1 MKKLIVTS
9 IIALLLLGGETAIAR
24 NRPDEYLGLP
34 GDNLNLYAVMKLF
47 QSLRTLED
55 FERSLNDQNS
65 RINNLDLNGD
75 NLIDYISV
83 IDYPDGN
90 NHNIVL
96 QVALN
101 RTEKQDVAVFTVQ
114 RFYNGSVQ
122 IQLIGDA
129 ALYGKNYIIEPIYA
143 DNSVETP
150 NPGYVGTAGY
160 ADNTTVVTYTAFD
173 IAAWPLISYIYMPG
187 YITWHSSWYWG
198 YWPEYWHPWRPYYW
212 DYYYGYHYNCF
223 PDYYRNY
230 HHCDYN
236 RYHGYDD
243 FYYSN
248 KRSYS
253 HEVNRRIVDGGY
265 KTTYSHPEQ
274 RREGAELYART
285 NQGQNNRRA
294 DNAAISSQGKRS
306 FSTVASERRSAGNNS
321 NSTYKSAKQTT
332 DRRATVSRK
341 SNNPGTVSRSTAPGT
356 TNSRGTVSRQ
366 NSSPNTFSKSSG
378 NRTERSITNANT
390 FKKSNAN
397 REMTA
402 SSANR
407 PTRSTP
413 STFSQRAAS
422 RPGPAVSHQSARSSG
437 KSPQSFSSTVQRSSR
452 ASSPGTSVSSKSSSR
467 EPKADKSTSRR

>member
-47 QSLRTLED
+47 QSSRTLED
-55 FERSLNDQNS
+55 FERRLNDQDS

-90 NHNIVL
+90 NHNIVM

-122 IQLIGDA
+122 IQLVGDE
-129 ALYGKNYIIEPIYA
+129 ALYGRNYIIEPIYA

-150 NPGYVGTAGY
+150 NPGYVGTVGY

-173 IAAWPLISYIYMPG
+173 IAVWPLISYIYMPG
-187 YITWHSSWYWG
+187 YIAWHSAWYWG

-223 PDYYRNY
+223 PDYYRHY

-236 RYHGYDD
+236 RYHGYHD

-253 HEVNRRIVDGGY
+253 HEVSRRIVDGGY

-274 RREGAELYART
+274 RREGAEMYART
-285 NQGQNNRRA
+285 NQGQNNRRS
-294 DNAAISSQGKRS
+294 DNTTISSQGARS
-306 FSTVASERRSAGNNS
+306 FSTMASERRSAGNNS
-321 NSTYKSAKQTT
+321 NATHKSAQQTT
-332 DRRATVSRK
+332 EKRGTVSRK
-341 SNNPGTVSRSTAPGT
+341 SNNTSAKSGYAAPGT
-356 TNSRGTVSRQ
+356 TERRGTISRQ
-366 NSSPNTFSKSSG
+366 NNNTSSLSKSSV
-378 NRTERSITNANT
+378 NRTERSMNHANT
-390 FKKSNAN
+390 FKKSNATQK
-397 REMTA
+397 MTA

-407 PTRSTP
+407 PTRSTA

-422 RPGPAVSHQSARSSG
+422 RPDPSVSHKSARASG
-437 KSPQSFSSTVQRSSR
+437 KSPQSFSSAVQRSSR
-452 ASSPGTSVSSKSSSR
+452 TGSPATSVSSKSSSR
-467 EPKADKSTSRR
+467 ETKAEKSTSRR

>member
-9 IIALLLLGGETAIAR
+9 IIALLLLGGETAIAG

-47 QSLRTLED
+47 QSSRTLED

-65 RINNLDLNGD
+65 RINNLDLNND

-114 RFYNGSVQ
+114 RFHNGSVQ
-122 IQLIGDA
+122 IQLIGDE
-129 ALYGKNYIIEPIYA
+129 ALYGRNYIIEPIYA

-150 NPGYVGTAGY
+150 NPGYVGTVSY
-160 ADNTTVVTYTAFD
+160 TDNTAVVTYTAFD

-187 YITWHSSWYWG
+187 YLTWHSSWYWG

-223 PDYYRNY
+223 PDYYSHY

-248 KRSYS
+248 RRSYS
-253 HEVNRRIVDGGY
+253 HEVSRRIVDGGY

-274 RREGAELYART
+274 KREGADLYART

-294 DNAAISSQGKRS
+294 DHTAISSQGNRS
-306 FSTVASERRSAGNNS
+306 FSTMASERRPAGNTRSS
-321 NSTYKSAKQTT
+321 NLTSAPAKN
-332 DRRATVSRK
+332 DRRS
-341 SNNPGTVSRSTAPGT
+341 
-356 TNSRGTVSRQ
+356 TVSRQ
-366 NSSPNTFSKSSG
+366 TNNNSTVSKSTV
-378 NRTERSITNANT
+378 NRTERSFANSST
-390 FKKSNAN
+390 FKKSNTT
-397 REMTA
+397 RKMTA
-402 SSANR
+402 STATR
-407 PTRSTP
+407 PTRST
-413 STFSQRAAS
+413 SSSFSQRASS
-422 RPGPAVSHQSARSSG
+422 RPAPAISHQSARPSG
-437 KSPQSFSSTVQRSSR
+437 KSSQSFSSTAQRSSR
-452 ASSPGTSVSSKSSSR
+452 SSSSGPSVSSKSSSR
-467 EPKADKSTSRR
+467 EPKAEKSTSRR